1 MRLPRSW
8 LAAVVER
15 SDLRA
20 LIRRNMALSA
30 GINALFSLGFF
41 RAVFGLSG
49 RPLTWGVPD
58 RLSLDFL
65 PQAGMVALMSAL
77 VPPLVERRGVGP
89 AGAAG
94 PGDCWRRAWLRA
106 GGPRGGC
113 VPGRAEF
120 PCGRLYRRG
129 RRTGAQACLRRHAR
143 RDHHRIRS
151 AATLSARPKS

>member
-8 LAAVVER
+8 LVAVADR

-77 VPPLVERRGVGP
+77 VPPLVERRALAAASGRPVRP
-89 AGAAG
+89 VRAIAGAALG
-94 PGDCWRRAWLRA
+94 CALAGLAVGAGLAGLSSLAAGSIA
-106 GGPRGGC
+106 GGAALALKLAFG
-113 VPGRAEF
+113 
-120 PCGRLYRRG
+120 
-129 RRTGAQACLRRHAR
+129 
-143 RDHHRIRS
+143 
-151 AATLSARPKS
+151 ATLGAITTAFALHQR